1 MHQNDTPQPNHF
13 FNQQR
18 TAKVAVVLPVYNTA
32 RYLREC
38 LDSILAQSYKNFVV
52 FAVDDGSTDTSGQIL
67 NEYTA
72 KDQRIVTFHKKN
84 GGVSSAR
91 NVALDAIENEGSFDY
106 IAFVDSDDLV
116 KENFLELYVTHL
128 SANCADY
135 AVCGWEPFDKKGL
148 LRGGRKLDHLPP
160 KVIDRNGAFHHAYD
174 TGDWDGIKSNAFS
187 YFLSNRC
194 FSTESIKGER
204 FDVSMPKGEDQDF
217 LIRALLHVKKGV
229 VISDIV
235 YMYRMRAS
243 SLSHDNSLCVDDMEL
258 VVALMKKAKFYPESA
273 RTGLERRALDC
284 WWQAIKLAMST
295 GTYKKNKAR
304 FVEAYNCLKSF
315 EYHSELP
322 KKHQKRLRL
331 FSLGDLFLKLYF
343 SVRYNKN
350 KDDELRNAF
359 E

>member
-1 MHQNDTPQPNHF
+1 MHQNGTPQPNHF
-13 FNQQR
+13 FDQQR

-160 KVIDRNGAFHHAYD
+160 KVIDRNGAFHHAYG
-174 TGDWDGIKSNAFS
+174 TGDWDGINAFS

-243 SLSHDNSLCVDDMEL
+243 SLSHDNSLCVDYMEL
-258 VVALMKKAKFYPESA
+258 FVALMKTAKLYPESA

-304 FVEAYNCLKSF
+304 FVKAYNCLKSL

-343 SVRYNKN
+343 SVRYNIN

>member
-1 MHQNDTPQPNHF
+1 MHQNGTPQPNHF
-13 FNQQR
+13 FDQQR

-160 KVIDRNGAFHHAYD
+160 KVIDRNGAFHHAYG
-174 TGDWDGIKSNAFS
+174 TGDWDGIKSNASRIFFRTDA
-187 YFLSNRC
+187 FLR
-194 FSTESIKGER
+194 
-204 FDVSMPKGEDQDF
+204 
-217 LIRALLHVKKGV
+217 
-229 VISDIV
+229 
-235 YMYRMRAS
+235 RAS
-243 SLSHDNSLCVDDMEL
+243 KAS
-258 VVALMKKAKFYPESA
+258 ALTYRCPKAKTRIS
-273 RTGLERRALDC
+273 
-284 WWQAIKLAMST
+284 
-295 GTYKKNKAR
+295 
-304 FVEAYNCLKSF
+304 
-315 EYHSELP
+315 
-322 KKHQKRLRL
+322 
-331 FSLGDLFLKLYF
+331 
-343 SVRYNKN
+343 
-350 KDDELRNAF
+350 
-359 E
+359 

>member
-1 MHQNDTPQPNHF
+1 MCPNVTPTQPLF
-13 FNQQR
+13 DQQR
-18 TAKVAVVLPVYNTA
+18 TTKVAVVLPVYNTA

-38 LDSILAQSYKNFVV
+38 LDSILAQSHKNFVV

-67 NEYTA
+67 DEYAA

-148 LRGGRKLDHLPP
+148 IRGGRKLDHLPP
-160 KVIDRNGAFHHAYD
+160 KVIDRNGAFHHAYG
-174 TGDWDGIKSNAFS
+174 TGDWDGIKSYAFS
-187 YFLSNRC
+187 YFLANRC

-235 YMYRMRAS
+235 YMYRKAS
-243 SLSHDNSLCVDDMEL
+243 YRPFRTITRF
-258 VVALMKKAKFYPESA
+258 ALM
-273 RTGLERRALDC
+273 T
-284 WWQAIKLAMST
+284 W
-295 GTYKKNKAR
+295 
-304 FVEAYNCLKSF
+304 SF
-315 EYHSELP
+315 S
-322 KKHQKRLRL
+322 
-331 FSLGDLFLKLYF
+331 
-343 SVRYNKN
+343 
-350 KDDELRNAF
+350 
-359 E
+359 

>member
-1 MHQNDTPQPNHF
+1 MHQNGTPQPNHF
-13 FNQQR
+13 FDQQR

-38 LDSILAQSYKNFVV
+38 LDSILAQSYKDFVV

-160 KVIDRNGAFHHAYD
+160 KVIDRNGAFHHAYG

-243 SLSHDNSLCVDDMEL
+243 SLSHDNSLCVDYMEL
-258 VVALMKKAKFYPESA
+258 FVALMKKAKLYPESA

-304 FVEAYNCLKSF
+304 FVKAYNCLK
-315 EYHSELP
+315 EALQKPPLP
-322 KKHQKRLRL
+322 SRMEQKCSVRL
-331 FSLGDLFLKLYF
+331 FLTTPECAVFLPIQ
-343 SVRYNKN
+343 
-350 KDDELRNAF
+350 
-359 E
+359 